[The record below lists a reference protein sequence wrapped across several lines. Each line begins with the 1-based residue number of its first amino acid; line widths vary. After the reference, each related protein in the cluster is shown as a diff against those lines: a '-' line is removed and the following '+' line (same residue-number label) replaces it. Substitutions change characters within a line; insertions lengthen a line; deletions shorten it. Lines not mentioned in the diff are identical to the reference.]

1 MIEMEELFKDVG
13 DLSVV
18 TKLADH
24 VVEVRNLWVMFIL
37 LLTCLDPYF
46 ELGLKLKPLPIANK
60 HKTVA
65 DSNISI

>member
-1 MIEMEELFKDVG
+1 MEKLLKDVG

-24 VVEVRNLWVMFIL
+24 VIEVRNLK
-37 LLTCLDPYF
+37 
-46 ELGLKLKPLPIANK
+46 LKLIPIANK